1 MMFQHNLSKF
11 SSSMFILIS
20 DLWSLKKLTQTD
32 TKVIFQAPPPPTRK
46 LFLVSNE
53 RYGQNKT
60 FLLQCYCIDFAP
72 IKRYRPFCFLW
83 LYIRRQRL
91 TLYDL
96 SQLIFIC
103 VSVFFFFLS
112 SLFFRLVHLYFFSF
126 CIMSVFFFLY
136 VRFFLFVCLS
146 FLLYVCLFL
155 HSVCL
160 LSFVFCLSI
169 FLSHCLFSFWLF
181 IFCLFLFCHFI
192 LCLFFFDLFFLLS
205 CFC

>member
-1 MMFQHNLSKF
+1 MIWHWFCPDKK
-11 SSSMFILIS
+11 ILPILFFMIVYKEAKIIP
-20 DLWSLKKLTQTD
+20 LWSLSTD
-32 TKVIFQAPPPPTRK
+32 LHLCVCL
-46 LFLVSNE
+46 LFLFV
-53 RYGQNKT
+53 
-60 FLLQCYCIDFAP
+60 I
-72 IKRYRPFCFLW
+72 PFFH
-83 LYIRRQRL
+83 
-91 TLYDL
+91 
-96 SQLIFIC
+96 
-103 VSVFFFFLS
+103 
-112 SLFFRLVHLYFFSF
+112 LVHLYFFSF